1 MKNSLSLAV
10 GLLLAGAACGASAQ
24 DATDEWSHSV
34 HLYGMAVA
42 IDGDTELGPLSLP
55 VSMSISDVFDA
66 LRMGGMVAY
75 RADNGRW
82 SFSTDLTYMDLGW
95 RASKAGGRAGA
106 RLDVD
111 QLTFMATG
119 GKRLNDNTEL
129 LFSLAYFDV
138 DAYLRLSVLQQSL
151 SASRDANWVD
161 PLIGVAYELPM
172 GDKWKLKLRGDV
184 GGFGINS
191 DFTWHAWAIA
201 NRQVTDRF
209 SWFMGYRA
217 ISYDYSEG
225 SGAQFVRFDTTQH
238 GPGAGISYTF

>member
-1 MKNSLSLAV
+1 MNTTSKLAL
-10 GLLLAGAACGASAQ
+10 GLLLAGAACTASAQ
-24 DATDEWSHSV
+24 QVADEWAHSV
-34 HLYGMAVA
+34 HLYGMGVA
-42 IDGDTELGPLSLP
+42 IDGETQLGNLTLP

-82 SFSTDLTYMDLGW
+82 SLSTDLTYMDLGW
-95 RASKAGGRAGA
+95 RAEKAGGRAGA
-106 RLDVD
+106 RLDTEHF
-111 QLTFMATG
+111 TFMVTG
-119 GKRLNDNTEL
+119 GKRLNENTEL
-129 LFSLAYFDV
+129 LVSLAYFDV

-161 PLIGVAYELPM
+161 PLIGIAYEVPM
-172 GDKWKLKLRGDV
+172 GEKWKLKLRGDV

-201 NRQVTDRF
+201 NRQVSERF

-217 ISYDYSEG
+217 IAYDYEEG
-225 SGAQFVRFDTTQH
+225 NGPQLVRFDNTLQ
-238 GPGAGISYTF
+238 GPGIGVSYTF